1 MARTATIGKG
11 NTTVTNVNGFTVVTF
26 HSTAVV
32 VFNDKTI
39 TLDTGGW
46 FSKTTKVRMT
56 QTSNEFGLGF
66 TVYAKRGTWFVDFK
80 GTTVKFDGNTV
91 ELTR

>member
-1 MARTATIGKG
+1 MAQQHTIGSG
-11 NTTVTNVNGFTVVTF
+11 NTTVTNVKGDTIVTY
-26 HSTAVV
+26 HETAVV

-46 FSKTTKVRMT
+46 FSKTTKSRMT
-56 QTSNEFGLGF
+56 QASNQFDLGF
-66 TVYAKRGTWFVDFK
+66 RVYAKGGTWFVDFK
-80 GTTVKFDGNTV
+80 GTTVEFDGNVV